1 MSLPVKDGVKEPSPW
16 DAGFMGHRPNHRGCL
31 DLLSP
36 KATHLRAGTTRN
48 PHVPPS
54 QSSSCSST
62 SSPAPNRDTSPT
74 PRDTGHLGLC
84 HPSNPL
90 AFIPRSVL
98 ELLPRQSLG
107 SPNSRWSCPSSF
119 PAPWK
124 WIFTLFHS
132 LRKQQMRGMGLNLNP
147 IVAGNE
153 AEINQ
158 DYSIPAGLTWS
169 IQNLPV
175 PLPGASRAQ
184 GAVSRP

>member
-1 MSLPVKDGVKEPSPW
+1 M
-16 DAGFMGHRPNHRGCL
+16 
-31 DLLSP
+31 
-36 KATHLRAGTTRN
+36 
-48 PHVPPS
+48 
-54 QSSSCSST
+54 
-62 SSPAPNRDTSPT
+62 
-74 PRDTGHLGLC
+74 
-84 HPSNPL
+84 
-90 AFIPRSVL
+90 
-98 ELLPRQSLG
+98 LPRQSLG

-184 GAVSRP
+184 GAVSRPQIKSKFICSASLCLHFAEKWICASSLLGKALKAAESAASRLIPGSCTGSDPHPQG